1 MTSPLW
7 RVAGGVALRFWAD
20 EAIVF
25 VDSTQETHLVG
36 PPAAALLR
44 RLGKSAASEDALRD
58 GESLDPA
65 QLAEILQT
73 LASGGIVEEEAA

>member
-1 MTSPLW
+1 VTSPLW

-25 VDSTQETHLVG
+25 VDATQETHLVG

-44 RLGKSAASEDALRD
+44 RLDTGAASEDALGD
-58 GESLDPA
+58 GESLAAAP
-65 QLAEILQT
+65 LAEILQT

>member
-1 MTSPLW
+1 VTSPLW

-25 VDSTQETHLVG
+25 VDATQETHLVG

-44 RLGKSAASEDALRD
+44 RLGDGTASEEALCHSEGLDA
-58 GESLDPA
+58 A
-65 QLAEILQT
+65 QLADVLRA
-73 LASGGIVEEEAA
+73 LAAGSIVEESTA

>member
-1 MTSPLW
+1 VTSALW

-25 VDSTQETHLVG
+25 VDATQETHLVG

-44 RLGKSAASEDALRD
+44 RLGKGAASEDALCD
-58 GESLDPA
+58 SESLGSA
-65 QLAEILQT
+65 QLAEILRT